1 MQIRVIIC
9 AHSGY
14 LKKKKKPFRIGRT
27 AGSGYLKNPFRIRRT
42 AGSGYFKNFKESPGF
57 VKDST

>member
-1 MQIRVIIC
+1 MGGGRDANWGNKLCPFRVFE
-9 AHSGY
+9 
-14 LKKKKKPFRIGRT
+14 KKKKKPFRIG
-27 AGSGYLKNPFRIRRT
+27 RT